1 MEPLDTDMDFMARV
15 HAPRRTRSRSRM
27 NALLILPILGILLML
42 LFISA
47 AIFQFDLSDIVDT
60 IIGFMLFFF
69 ALFIFLIF
77 WANAPRGNRS

>member
-1 MEPLDTDMDFMARV
+1 MEPLETDLDYMAR
-15 HAPRRTRSRSRM
+15 APRRTRSGSRM
-27 NALLILPILGILLML
+27 NALLILPILGVLLML

-47 AIFQFDLSDIVDT
+47 AIFQFDLTDVVDT

-69 ALFIFLIF
+69 AVFIVLIF